1 MRHHYCQ
8 THDFSLM
15 QSMSTLSWKFTALLW
30 GGVENFLDL
39 NGRVNADVIHF
50 IGFFVPPLF
59 WLHNSASALET
70 PTFDNLGKW
79 VPVLMMGVMM
89 QMESLQNVQPDVTHT
104 VWSVVFLWRIKYFNT
119 VIYKSLQS
127 IFVLFAEQQFSGKVI
142 SLLKSFGEVVMHL
155 LGSTF

>member
-1 MRHHYCQ
+1 
-8 THDFSLM
+8 
-15 QSMSTLSWKFTALLW
+15 
-30 GGVENFLDL
+30 
-39 NGRVNADVIHF
+39 
-50 IGFFVPPLF
+50 
-59 WLHNSASALET
+59 
-70 PTFDNLGKW
+70 
-79 VPVLMMGVMM
+79 MMGVMM